1 MFAEISI
8 LEWIGYIASVVVAIS
23 LMMVSIVKL
32 RWLNLFGSAVFSFY
46 GFAIGAYPVGVLN
59 LFIALVNIYYLKAIY
74 SRKEAF
80 KIISIQSDS
89 PYLTYFLNFYGN
101 EIEKFFPGSAKLKE
115 KILDQGEGRINLII
129 LRNAAVAGIFTGQR
143 RGQELWVDLDFV
155 IPEFRDLKP
164 GRFLYEENRDF
175 FLSNE
180 ITCIIGSALSVK
192 HQNYLNRM
200 GFIMYPGETSN
211 GLFVKKYVK

>member
-1 MFAEISI
+1 MFTEISI
-8 LEWIGYIASVVVAIS
+8 LEWIGYIASVVVAVS

-32 RWLNLFGSAVFSFY
+32 RWLNLVGSAVFSFY

-80 KIISIQSDS
+80 KIISIQNDS

-101 EIEKFFPGSAKLKE
+101 EIEKFFPGSEKLKE
-115 KILDQGEGRINLII
+115 RILDQGEGRINLII

-164 GRFLYEENRDF
+164 GRFLYEENRAF
-175 FLSNE
+175 FINNDIACVVGAAS
-180 ITCIIGSALSVK
+180 SVK
-192 HQNYLNRM
+192 HQNYLKRM
-200 GFIMYPGETSN
+200 GFETRPGDTSN
-211 GLFVKKYVK
+211 GLFFKKYEK